1 MVDALST
8 AADYRSDSLSA
19 IDFDIPC
26 AMVWGYN
33 PVVPR
38 KIPCDAAAV
47 ADLEFIGADTSEISQ
62 VFACAGCVARVK
74 DCGRFVRA
82 RYF

>member
-1 MVDALST
+1 MDDALST
-8 AADYRSDSLSA
+8 AADYRSDSLDA

-47 ADLEFIGADTSEISQ
+47 ADLEFVAGDTDEISQ
-62 VFACAGCVARVK
+62 KFACAECVARVK
-74 DCGRFVRA
+74 DRGLFVRA

>member
-1 MVDALST
+1 MST
-8 AADYRSDSLSA
+8 AADYRSDSLDA

-33 PVVPR
+33 PVAPR
-38 KIPCDAAAV
+38 KVACESAAV

-62 VFACAGCVARVK
+62 RFACAGCVARVK
-74 DCGRFVRA
+74 DRGRFVRA